1 MKTLHD
7 SWQRMWS
14 GLGGKGDGANL
25 RAALMGRYTEPH
37 RKYHTLQHLQA
48 CITWF
53 EKTAHL
59 ALHPAEVE
67 AALWFHDAIYDLER
81 HDNEAQSAEWA
92 RVELTTVGI
101 DESAVLRVE
110 QLVLGTKHTAL
121 PGSLDEKLVVDI
133 DLAILGAPQHQ
144 FAEYERQIREEYTFV
159 PEVIFLQKRCA
170 ILQSFLAREFI
181 YNTELL
187 HSLLEERACHNLS
200 FAVQAINKK
209 LDHL

>member
-14 GLGGKGDGANL
+14 GLGAKGDGTNL
-25 RAALMGRYTEPH
+25 CASLMGRYAEPH

-59 ALHPAEVE
+59 ALHSAEVE

-92 RVELTTVGI
+92 RVELTAVGVN
-101 DESAVLRVE
+101 ESAILRVA
-110 QLVLGTKHTAL
+110 QLVLATKHTVL
-121 PGSLDEKLVVDI
+121 PGLPDEKLVVDI

-144 FAEYERQIREEYTFV
+144 FAEYERQIREEYAFV
-159 PEVIFLQKRCA
+159 PEVIFLQKRCE

-181 YNTELL
+181 YTTELL
-187 HSLLEERACHNLS
+187 HTLLEARARHNL
-200 FAVQAINKK
+200 FDAVQAIHCIVMKS
-209 LDHL
+209 